1 MSEYH
6 AYTVR
11 VIGVSTHEDES
22 GPYTGYV
29 LRVDSSKSETWI
41 VERRYHEFRDLHN
54 KLIKE
59 HKKLKT
65 DLPPLPPKK
74 IFGKMSQDV
83 IDERKRRLVDYLNML
98 LIHVKPTHC
107 ETLNEF
113 LCREKQD
120 LEEWEKS
127 VAAGQ
132 SSSGATVTSLPE

>member
-1 MSEYH
+1 MEQ
-6 AYTVR
+6 
-11 VIGVSTHEDES
+11 
-22 GPYTGYV
+22 GYI

-54 KLIKE
+54 KLVKE

-113 LCREKQD
+113 LVREKQD
-120 LEEWEKS
+120 IEEWEKS

-132 SSSGATVTSLPE
+132 SSNGATVTPLPDER